1 MTGGH
6 NDVMTVEPLRL
17 AFRRQV
23 REQALQAAQA
33 LVVDRGWA
41 QVRMGEVAVQTG
53 VSRPTL
59 YKEFG
64 DKQGLGE
71 ALILR
76 ETERF
81 LTGMAAVLEQ
91 HPTDIASGILAAVEY
106 VLAEA
111 DASPLLRGILT
122 SARAGD
128 DDLLPLLTTRS
139 APVLAAATQTLV
151 SWFGEHFPDLDRED
165 LADSA
170 DALARL
176 AVSHLVLPTDDR
188 AGTARRLTRVA
199 LRCLQL
205 DAP

>member
-1 MTGGH
+1 
-6 NDVMTVEPLRL
+6 MTVEPLRL
-17 AFRRQV
+17 TFRRQV
-23 REQALQAAQA
+23 REQALGAAHG
-33 LVVDRGWA
+33 LTVDKGWS
-41 QVRMGEVAVQTG
+41 QVRMGEVAALTG

-81 LTGMAAVLEQ
+81 LTGIGEVLER
-91 HPTDIASGILAAVEY
+91 HASDIAAGILTAVEY

-128 DDLLPLLTTRS
+128 DGLLPLLTTRS
-139 APVLAAATQTLV
+139 APVLTAATQTLV
-151 SWFGEHFPDLDRED
+151 SWFGSQFPELDSDD

-176 AVSHLVLPTDDR
+176 AVSHLVLPAEDR
-188 AGTARRLTRVA
+188 SRTARRLTRVA

-205 DAP
+205 DLP

>member
-1 MTGGH
+1 
-6 NDVMTVEPLRL
+6 MTVEPLRL
-17 AFRRQV
+17 TFRRQV
-23 REQALQAAQA
+23 REQALFAAHG
-33 LVVDRGWA
+33 LTVDRGWS
-41 QVRMGEVAVQTG
+41 QVRMGEVAALTG

-64 DKQGLGE
+64 DKRGLGE

-81 LTGMAAVLEQ
+81 LTGIAQALEE
-91 HPTDIASGILAAVEY
+91 HPTDIAAGILAAVEY

-128 DDLLPLLTTRS
+128 NELLPLLTTRS
-139 APVLAAATQTLV
+139 APILSAATDTLV
-151 SWFGEHFPDLDRED
+151 AWFRGHFELDAEE

-176 AVSHLVLPTDDR
+176 VVSHLVLPADDR
-188 AGTARRLTRVA
+188 TGTARRLTRVA
-199 LRCLQL
+199 LRCLRL
-205 DAP
+205 DLP

>member
-1 MTGGH
+1 
-6 NDVMTVEPLRL
+6 MTVEPLRL

-23 REQALQAAQA
+23 REQALLEAHA

-41 QVRMGEVAVQTG
+41 QVRMGEVAARTG

-81 LTGMAAVLEQ
+81 LTGIGEVLER
-91 HPTDIASGILAAVEY
+91 HPTDIAAGVLAAVEY
-106 VLAEA
+106 VLSEA

-139 APVLAAATQTLV
+139 APVLTAATQTLV
-151 SWFGEHFPDLDRED
+151 VWFCAHFPELDLED

-176 AVSHLVLPTDDR
+176 TVSHLVLPAEDR
-188 AGTARRLTRVA
+188 TRTARRLTRVA
-199 LRCLQL
+199 LRCLGL
-205 DAP
+205 DLR

>member
-1 MTGGH
+1 
-6 NDVMTVEPLRL
+6 MTVEPLRL
-17 AFRRQV
+17 TFRRQL
-23 REQALQAAQA
+23 REQALRAAHA

-41 QVRMGEVAVQTG
+41 QVRMGEVAAQTG

-81 LTGMAAVLEQ
+81 LTGIAEVLEQ
-91 HPTDIASGILAAVEY
+91 HPTDIAAGIQAAVEY

-122 SARAGD
+122 SARAGN

-139 APVLAAATQTLV
+139 APVLTAATQTLV
-151 SWFGEHFPDLDRED
+151 DWFGAHFPELDPDD

-176 AVSHLVLPTDDR
+176 AVSHLVLPAEDR
-188 AGTARRLTRVA
+188 TRTARRLTRVA
-199 LRCLQL
+199 LRCLRL
-205 DAP
+205 DVS